1 MGYNWQNNLIL
12 HLYFENII
20 CYFIWVFDPLWVGI
34 INLPTNAHGVLLVK
48 NQASVYLL
56 SLIIFFFFWFYT
68 DTVYMEALMEKYRN
82 MSRELHKVNVDLE
95 KSYTLSGNVV
105 EFWKEKSSINKLS
118 LFLEVRSCN
127 L

>member
-1 MGYNWQNNLIL
+1 
-12 HLYFENII
+12 
-20 CYFIWVFDPLWVGI
+20 
-34 INLPTNAHGVLLVK
+34 
-48 NQASVYLL
+48 
-56 SLIIFFFFWFYT
+56 
-68 DTVYMEALMEKYRN
+68 MEALMEKYRN